1 MLLHRF
7 GDTSCL
13 VFIDH
18 CATQLHPRSLL
29 YMFMH
34 YNRTVPS
41 PLYGFR
47 VSYFVASAADG
58 FSFLSK
64 VSPAL
69 ILTLL
74 IITTKHISPIN
85 RWDILDEIERSQ
97 TIEEAIESSNASLKR
112 TNVAMPRHSS
122 TNASYTMLLSPLTA
136 LATTIFLQTSW
147 TSGFG
152 SSVSSISFKR
162 K

>member
-85 RWDILDEIERSQ
+85 RWDIQ
-97 TIEEAIESSNASLKR
+97 CCYASSLQHKCIIYNA
-112 TNVAMPRHSS
+112 
-122 TNASYTMLLSPLTA
+122 A
-136 LATTIFLQTSW
+136 LAPHSTCNYNLSADILDFWIRVVCLEYKLQAEVVARWINFSA
-147 TSGFG
+147 SCQ
-152 SSVSSISFKR
+152 SSDGGRIS
-162 K
+162 